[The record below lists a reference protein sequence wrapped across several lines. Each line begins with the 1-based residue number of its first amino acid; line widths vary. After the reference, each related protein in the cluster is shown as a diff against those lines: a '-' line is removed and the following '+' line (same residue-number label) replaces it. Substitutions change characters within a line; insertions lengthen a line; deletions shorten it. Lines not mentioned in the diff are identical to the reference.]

1 MWSLLQEWSRRPLEE
16 WNTLDGIRKWLVD
29 GAEVAAGRS
38 TAVLATAAAA
48 AAAPSGSGNADA
60 GAASD
65 SFLEGTQ
72 QVLHFVSSSRI
83 SFLLS
88 ISQSPAFLTMT

>member
-1 MWSLLQEWSRRPLEE
+1 
-16 WNTLDGIRKWLVD
+16 
-29 GAEVAAGRS
+29 
-38 TAVLATAAAA
+38 
-48 AAAPSGSGNADA
+48 
-60 GAASD
+60 
-65 SFLEGTQ
+65 LEGTQ

>member
-1 MWSLLQEWSRRPLEE
+1 MWSHLPEWGRRPLED

-48 AAAPSGSGNADA
+48 AAAPSGSDA